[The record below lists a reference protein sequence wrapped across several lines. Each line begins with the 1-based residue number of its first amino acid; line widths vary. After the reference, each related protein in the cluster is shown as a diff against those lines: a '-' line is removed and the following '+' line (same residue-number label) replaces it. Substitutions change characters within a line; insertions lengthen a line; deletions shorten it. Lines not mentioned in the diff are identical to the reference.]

1 VGANGCVSA
10 TPATITIQVTQ
21 PITVQNATLLKCY
34 QNGGINYNLT
44 KHNLRLQTAP
54 GVTFAYYLNAA
65 DANAGNTNTIA
76 NPRLLTVRED
86 RRYMFW

>member
-1 VGANGCVSA
+1 
-10 TPATITIQVTQ
+10 VTQ

-44 KHNLRLQTAP
+44 GTASDYTTT

-65 DANAGNTNTIA
+65 DANAGNTNNCQSCI
-76 NPRLLTVRED
+76 
-86 RRYMFW
+86 F